1 MVKKIITGVLIG
13 FVVASLAVMIVRE
26 KESGNSPAVD
36 VDVVEEKAPVQ
47 AEVTSQIPS
56 PQRVIM
62 AYYFHGDKRCKTC
75 VSIEEMA
82 QQTIEREFPL
92 AMAAEE
98 LQWKTIN
105 VDQPEN
111 EHFID
116 DYQLAAKTIVLSEVV
131 EGKEVNWVNL
141 DQVWELVHEPEEY
154 ISYIKKNVG
163 TMLDTDVKVE
173 EEVQ

>member
-1 MVKKIITGVLIG
+1 MVKKIITGILIG
-13 FVVASLAVMIVRE
+13 FVVASFAVMIVRE
-26 KESGNSPAVD
+26 KESDNSSSENV
-36 VDVVEEKAPVQ
+36 VVEEKTSAQ
-47 AEVTSQIPS
+47 AEVISQSPS
-56 PQRVIM
+56 PERVIM

-92 AMAAEE
+92 AVAAEE

-154 ISYIKKNVG
+154 ISYIQENVE

-173 EEVQ
+173 EDAP